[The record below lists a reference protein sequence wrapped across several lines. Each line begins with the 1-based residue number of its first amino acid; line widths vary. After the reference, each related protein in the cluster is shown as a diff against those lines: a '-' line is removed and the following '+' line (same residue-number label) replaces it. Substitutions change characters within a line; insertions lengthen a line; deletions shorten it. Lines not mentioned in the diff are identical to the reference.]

1 MTPARP
7 LPHPVCFGGGRAD
20 GLRAIEPTALF
31 QGLVFVW
38 QAAMAAARGV
48 PLGQTVF
55 PVDAKSPPP
64 PSRFS
69 LSPEIPFSHCLSR
82 DAHCLSHAAIA
93 ATWDTAFWPSLL
105 RGPG

>member
-1 MTPARP
+1 MTAARP
-7 LPHPVCFGGGRAD
+7 LPHRDCFGGGRAG
-20 GLRAIEPTALF
+20 GLRAIVPTMLF

-48 PLGQTVF
+48 PRGRTAF
-55 PVDAKSPPP
+55 PVDAENPPP

-69 LSPEIPFSHCLSR
+69 LPSEIPFSLHLSR
-82 DAHCLSHAAIA
+82 DALCLSQIPLA
-93 ATWDTAFWPSLL
+93 WSSDTAFWPSLL

>member
-7 LPHPVCFGGGRAD
+7 LPHPVHFGGGRAD
-20 GLRAIEPTALF
+20 GLRAIEPTTLF

-38 QAAMAAARGV
+38 EAAMAAARGV
-48 PLGQTVF
+48 PLARAAF
-55 PVDAKSPPP
+55 PVDAKSLPS

-69 LSPEIPFSHCLSR
+69 LPLETPVNRRLNG
-82 DAHCLSHAAIA
+82 DAHCLFENAFAAA
-93 ATWDTAFWPSLL
+93 WDTAFWPSLL

>member
-1 MTPARP
+1 M
-7 LPHPVCFGGGRAD
+7 
-20 GLRAIEPTALF
+20 LF

-48 PLGQTVF
+48 PRGRTAF
-55 PVDAKSPPP
+55 PVDAENPPP

-69 LSPEIPFSHCLSR
+69 LPPHVPFGRRFSR
-82 DAHCLSHAAIA
+82 DALCLWHTAFA
-93 ATWDTAFWPSLL
+93 ATSDTAFWPSLL

>member
-7 LPHPVCFGGGRAD
+7 LPHREHFGGGRAD
-20 GLRAIEPTALF
+20 GLRAIEPAALY

-48 PLGQTVF
+48 PLRQAAF
-55 PVDAKSPPP
+55 PVDAKSLPS
-64 PSRFS
+64 PSRFP
-69 LSPEIPFSHCLSR
+69 LPPEIPFRRRLSC
-82 DAHCLSHAAIA
+82 DARFSSETAFAAI
-93 ATWDTAFWPSLL
+93 WDTAFWPSLL